1 MGYTAVFGT
10 VFVDV
15 KGFAQNKY
23 NPTGRN
29 VGEVMILHGGV
40 SRNVAENL
48 ANIGSPVS
56 FISSFEPGGLGEAV
70 KKHLIDQGVDVG
82 YSRFAPE
89 CMGMW
94 LAVMDENG
102 DLAGSISRQPDF
114 SMIERI
120 IDEQGDEIVSG
131 CDNIVLEVDMNAEIA
146 AKVFD
151 LAQKHDKDVYVIVGN
166 MGVILKHQEHLPKA
180 RLFIL
185 NEIEAGALF
194 GCELNPAEPEAVLWK
209 LKQEMAK
216 RGIREMVVTLG
227 EHGSVY
233 YDAVN
238 GESGY
243 VGIVPAEHMVDSTG
257 AGDSFFSATIAARM
271 RGWSLEDAAQLGAKL
286 ASMTIQSEEATCP
299 VIHDMFGG
307 GEA

>member
-29 VGEVMILHGGV
+29 VGDVLFLHGGV

-48 ANIGSPVS
+48 ANIGSPVT
-56 FISSFEPGGLGEAV
+56 FITTVENSGLGEEV
-70 KKHLIDQGVDVG
+70 YSHLQDVGVDVQ
-82 YSRFAPE
+82 YARFAPGS
-89 CMGMW
+89 MGMW

-114 SMIERI
+114 SVMEQI
-120 IDEQGDEIVSG
+120 IDEHGDEIVSE
-131 CDNIVLEVDMNAEIA
+131 CENIVVEVDTTAEIA
-146 AKVFD
+146 RKVFD
-151 LAQKHDKDVYVIVGN
+151 LAQKHHKDVYVIVGN
-166 MGVILKHQEHLPKA
+166 MGVILQHQEHLPKA

-194 GCELNPAEPEAVLWK
+194 GCHFDPADPATVLNRLRE
-209 LKQEMAK
+209 EMTK

-233 YDAVN
+233 NDAVS
-238 GESGY
+238 GESG
-243 VGIVPAEHMVDSTG
+243 VLGIVPAEHMVDSTG
-257 AGDSFFSATIAARM
+257 AGDSFFSATVAARM
-271 RGWSLEDAAQLGAKL
+271 RGWSLKDAAQLGARV

-299 VIHDMFGG
+299 VMHGLFD
-307 GEA
+307 